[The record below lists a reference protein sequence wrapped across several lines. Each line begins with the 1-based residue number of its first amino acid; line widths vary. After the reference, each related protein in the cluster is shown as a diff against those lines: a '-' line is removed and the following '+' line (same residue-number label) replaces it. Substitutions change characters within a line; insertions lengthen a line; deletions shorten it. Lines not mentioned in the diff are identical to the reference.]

1 MRRPKLIALSLIFA
15 LATSACTGAGKRA
28 TPPPVCPQLP
38 PPPASLMV
46 EPTTETRVRAE
57 LFGQPQ
63 SAIPKSEDSRQSS
76 GQTGSE

>member
-1 MRRPKLIALSLIFA
+1 MRRIGLIGLWLTFV

-28 TPPPVCPQLP
+28 TPPPVRPQLP

-63 SAIPKSEDSRQSS
+63 SATPKSEDSSP
-76 GQTGSE
+76 

>member
-1 MRRPKLIALSLIFA
+1 MHRTALIVLSLILL
-15 LATSACTGAGKRA
+15 LAMSACTGAGKRA

-46 EPTTETRVRAE
+46 EPTTELKVRAE

-63 SAIPKSEDSRQSS
+63 SAMPKCEDCNP
-76 GQTGSE
+76 